1 MGLRVQSKSARPKR
15 ILMTT
20 DTVGG
25 VWSYSIDLAR
35 HLCRQGSN
43 VLLAAMGRRATD
55 SQRNEAGAIHGL
67 EFVDSQFPLEWMPG
81 VTDEALAEASEW
93 LLCLSRQFGPE
104 VVHLNDYVH
113 AGAGWDVP
121 TVVVGHS
128 CVFSWWLAVH
138 GCEPPQ
144 EWQNYKQRVTR
155 GIQAASAVAAPSQS
169 MAKSLQQLYGCD
181 PDKLTVISNFSDLK
195 TSPKPKRPE
204 IFAAGRFWD
213 VAKNLRLLEQIA
225 SDLEWP
231 IRVAGDL
238 TEPDQ
243 DHAVPTRVQVE
254 GFLSR
259 TEMAERLAESSI
271 FVHPAKY
278 EPFGL
283 SVLEAA
289 RSGCALV
296 LSDIP
301 SLRELWDGCASFASP
316 EDAQSWVG
324 ALQTLISSPST
335 RDEYGRRALERSQT
349 FSTAN
354 AGAAYGRLYDSVIA
368 GNSGL
373 AINGRRTRLSA

>member
-1 MGLRVQSKSARPKR
+1 MGLRVQSQSARPKR
-15 ILMTT
+15 IFMTT

-35 HLCRQGSN
+35 HLCGQNSN
-43 VLLAAMGRRATD
+43 ILLAAMGRRATD
-55 SQRNEAGAIHGL
+55 SQRKEAEGVQGL
-67 EFVDSQFPLEWMPG
+67 EFVDSEFPLEWMPG
-81 VTDEALAEASEW
+81 TSDEALAEASEW
-93 LLCLSRQFGPE
+93 LLQLSRQFRPD

-138 GCEPPQ
+138 GCAPPA
-144 EWQNYKQRVTR
+144 EWQNYKRRVTR
-155 GIQAASAVAAPSQS
+155 GLTAASAVVAPSHS
-169 MAKSLQQLYGCD
+169 MAKSLGQLHGCD
-181 PDKLTVISNFSDLK
+181 PNKLTVISNFSGLK

-213 VAKNLRLLEQIA
+213 PAKNLRLLEQIA
-225 SDLEWP
+225 PDIEWP

-238 TEPDQ
+238 TEPNNDGV
-243 DHAVPTRVQVE
+243 VPAGVHVE

-259 TEMAERLAESSI
+259 AEMADRLAGSSI

-301 SLRELWDGCASFASP
+301 SLRELWDGCALFASP
-316 EDAQSWVG
+316 EHASSWIG
-324 ALQTLISSPST
+324 PLNNLISSAAT
-335 RDEYGRRALERSQT
+335 RNEYGRRAFERSQA
-349 FSTAN
+349 FSAAD
-354 AGAAYGRLYDSVIA
+354 AGAAYTRLYDSVIS
-368 GNSGL
+368 GNDQ
-373 AINGRRTRLSA
+373 RTRLSA

>member
-1 MGLRVQSKSARPKR
+1 MGLRVQSQSGQPKR

-35 HLCRQGSN
+35 HLCAQNSII
-43 VLLAAMGRRATD
+43 LLAAMGRLATD
-55 SQRNEAGAIHGL
+55 SQRKEAEGVHGL
-67 EFVDSQFPLEWMPG
+67 EFVDSEFPLEWMPG
-81 VTDEALAEASEW
+81 VSDQALAKASEW
-93 LLCLSRQFGPE
+93 LVYLSLQFRPD

-113 AGAGWDVP
+113 AAAAWDVP
-121 TVVVGHS
+121 AVVVGHS

-138 GCEPPQ
+138 GCAPPP
-144 EWQNYKQRVTR
+144 EWQSYKRRVTR
-155 GIQAASAVAAPSQS
+155 GLAAASAVVAPSEW

-181 PDKLTVISNFSDLK
+181 PNKLTVISNFSDLK
-195 TSPKPKRPE
+195 TSPKSKRPE

-213 VAKNLRLLEQIA
+213 PAKNLKLLEQIA
-225 SDLEWP
+225 SDVEWP

-238 TEPDQ
+238 AEPNSDVT
-243 DHAVPTRVQVE
+243 VPTRLDVE
-254 GFLSR
+254 GLLSR
-259 TEMAERLAESSI
+259 AEIANRLAESSI

-301 SLRELWDGCASFASP
+301 SLRELWEGCALFASP
-316 EDAQSWVG
+316 DDGASWIDA
-324 ALQTLISSPST
+324 LRNLIGST
-335 RDEYGRRALERSQT
+335 ATRNEYGRRALERSHM
-349 FSTAN
+349 FSMAK
-354 AGAAYGRLYDSVIA
+354 AGAAYTRLYDSVIA
-368 GNSGL
+368 GNGQ
-373 AINGRRTRLSA
+373 RTRLSA